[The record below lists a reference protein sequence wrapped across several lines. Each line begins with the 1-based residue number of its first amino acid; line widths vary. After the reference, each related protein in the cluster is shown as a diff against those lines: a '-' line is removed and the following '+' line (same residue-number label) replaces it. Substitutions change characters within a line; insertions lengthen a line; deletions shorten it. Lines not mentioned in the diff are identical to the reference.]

1 MWREIEKKLLA
12 WKERKR
18 RKPLVLS
25 GIRQCGK
32 TYSLRFF
39 GKEKFSSC
47 VYFSFEAQPGL
58 ASIFA
63 QDFDTGRILRELSG
77 ISGMPITEG
86 ETLLVF
92 DEVQEA
98 PRVLT
103 SLKYFCEEKPD
114 LHIACAG
121 SLLGTSI
128 RRERFSFPVGK
139 VNFIDLHPMTFHEFL
154 LAIGEQPLAEALARC
169 DWTAV
174 DIFSERLTHY
184 LKTYYF
190 TGGMPEAVATFVQT
204 KDYVQVRQVQSEI
217 IRDYENDFSK
227 HVPPTLISRLFMV
240 WQSIPSQLDKE
251 NKKFIYGIIREG
263 ARAKDFELAIQWLV
277 ECGLLLPCRRVK
289 EPRIPLIAYQELS
302 VFKLFLLDVGLLAAM
317 AGLDQ
322 HTLLRGNSLFTEF
335 KGALTEQYVMQQLHA
350 HEFDYVGYWT
360 NERSTAEVDFLVQT
374 HGTVIPVEVKAE
386 DNVRAKSFRLFCEK
400 FNPAQAVRIS
410 MRPYKNEAWME
421 NIPLYA
427 VEAFFWHGKGKPSII
442 TSLFQPPRLH

>member
-1 MWREIEKKLLA
+1 MYRNKIEDLLK
-12 WKERKR
+12 WKDSPR
-18 RKPLVLS
+18 RKPLIMR
-25 GIRQCGK
+25 GARQVGK
-32 TYSLRFF
+32 TWLLREF
-39 GKEKFSSC
+39 GREHYRQT
-47 VYFSFEAQPGL
+47 VYVNFEEVSELRG
-58 ASIFA
+58 IFE
-63 QDFDTGRILRELSG
+63 QDFDVKRILEMLQLYARMVIG
-77 ISGMPITEG
+77 TD
-86 ETLLVF
+86 TLIIL
-92 DEVQEA
+92 DEIQAA
-98 PRVLT
+98 PRGLT
-103 SLKYFCEEKPD
+103 ALKYFCENAPQY
-114 LHIACAG
+114 HIVAAG
-121 SLLGTSI
+121 SLLGMGIHSGI
-128 RRERFSFPVGK
+128 SFPVGK

-169 DWTAV
+169 DWPAV

-277 ECGLLLPCRRVK
+277 ECGLLVPCRRVK

-360 NERSTAEVDFLVQT
+360 NDRSTAEVDFLVQT
-374 HGTVIPVEVKAE
+374 RGTVIPVEVKAE

-410 MRPYKNEAWME
+410 MRPYKNEEWME

-427 VEAFFWHGKGKPSII
+427 VEAFFQRDKE
-442 TSLFQPPRLH
+442 TQ

>member
-1 MWREIEKKLLA
+1 MYRNKIEDLLK
-12 WKERKR
+12 WKDSPR
-18 RKPLVLS
+18 RKPLIMR
-25 GIRQCGK
+25 GARQVGK
-32 TYSLRFF
+32 TWLLREF
-39 GKEKFSSC
+39 GREHYRHT
-47 VYFSFEAQPGL
+47 VYVNFED
-58 ASIFA
+58 ASELRGIFE
-63 QDFDTGRILRELSG
+63 QDFDVKRILEMLQLYARMV
-77 ISGMPITEG
+77 IDTD
-86 ETLLVF
+86 TLIIL
-92 DEVQEA
+92 DEIQAA
-98 PRVLT
+98 PRGLT
-103 SLKYFCEEKPD
+103 ALKYFCENAPQY
-114 LHIACAG
+114 HIVAAG
-121 SLLGTSI
+121 SLLGMGIHSGI
-128 RRERFSFPVGK
+128 SFPVGK

-169 DWTAV
+169 DWPAV

-204 KDYVQVRQVQSEI
+204 KDYMQVRQVQSEI

-251 NKKFIYGIIREG
+251 NKKFVYGIIREG
-263 ARAKDFELAIQWLV
+263 ARAKDFELAIQWLL

-374 HGTVIPVEVKAE
+374 RGMAIPVEVKAE

-427 VEAFFWHGKGKPSII
+427 VEAFFWHGKG
-442 TSLFQPPRLH
+442 TE

>member
-1 MWREIEKKLLA
+1 MYRTKIEDLLK
-12 WKERKR
+12 WKDNPR
-18 RKPLVLS
+18 RKPLIMR
-25 GIRQCGK
+25 GARQVGK
-32 TYSLRFF
+32 TWLLREF
-39 GKEKFSSC
+39 GREHYRQT
-47 VYFSFEAQPGL
+47 VYVNFEE
-58 ASIFA
+58 ASELRGIFEH
-63 QDFDTGRILRELSG
+63 DFDVKRILEMLQLYAR
-77 ISGMPITEG
+77 IVIDTD
-86 ETLLVF
+86 TLVIL
-92 DEVQEA
+92 DEIQAA
-98 PRVLT
+98 PRGLT
-103 SLKYFCEEKPD
+103 ALKYFCENAPQY
-114 LHIACAG
+114 HIVAAG
-121 SLLGTSI
+121 SLLGMGIHSGI
-128 RRERFSFPVGK
+128 SFPVGK

-154 LAIGEQPLAEALARC
+154 LAMGEQPLAEALTRC
-169 DWTAV
+169 DWPAI

-240 WQSIPSQLDKE
+240 WQSIPSQLAKE

-302 VFKLFLLDVGLLAAM
+302 AFKLYLLDVGLLAAM

-322 HTLLRGNSLFTEF
+322 LTLLRGNSLFTEF

-350 HEFDYVGYWT
+350 RGFDYVGYWT
-360 NERSTAEVDFLVQT
+360 NERSTAEMDFLVQT
-374 HGTVIPVEVKAE
+374 HGTAIPVEVKAE

-400 FNPAQAVRIS
+400 YTPAHAVRIS
-410 MRPYKNEAWME
+410 MRPHKDEGWME
-421 NIPLYA
+421 NLPLYA
-427 VEAFFWHGKGKPSII
+427 VEAFLRQS
-442 TSLFQPPRLH
+442 R